1 MIKNLLLWY
10 GYAVRLSLFYVSL
23 FVAAGLQAQSQPP
36 VNGQWEGRNDRLRV
50 YVDYSESDNTER
62 FMRSEIHFVD
72 YVRDPNLAQVH
83 IFITEQKTGSEGKR
97 LTISFIGRENFAGQD
112 ENLFYFAP
120 QSATDIERRE
130 GLTRI
135 VKMGLMPY
143 VAQTPEAP
151 NMDIRYNKKREPQVE
166 MNGDSWDYWVFMID
180 MGGGLNAEESVKG
193 YTLSS
198 ALSANRITEA
208 WKFENSY
215 ELLYEEENFSQD
227 DENLTSSLRKWELK
241 SEAVKSLTDRWS
253 AGLTGKLFSTTYKN
267 IKTGYSISP
276 AVEYNIFPWVEA
288 ERRKFTLVYRLGLA
302 AWRYYEITLYD
313 KLRET
318 LFFQALELD
327 LQMSQPWGEIDFEV
341 KANQYPQIKDM
352 YSIQLDVELSL
363 RLSSSWS
370 FVLETTFES
379 IHDQIYL
386 PKGDATIDEIL
397 LRRRQLAT
405 TYNLATVF
413 SLRFTF
419 GSIYNNIINRR
430 L

>member
-1 MIKNLLLWY
+1 MIRNLLLCG
-10 GYAVRLSLFYVSL
+10 GYFFRLMIFFAWISGPVVLP
-23 FVAAGLQAQSQPP
+23 AQSQQP
-36 VNGQWEGRNDRLRV
+36 VNVRLQGQDNRLLV

-62 FMRSEIHFVD
+62 FLRSEIHFVD

-83 IFITEQKTGSEGKR
+83 VFITEQKTGSEGKR
-97 LTISFIGRENFAGQD
+97 ITISFIGREKFSGQD

-120 QSATDIERRE
+120 QSSTDIEKRV
-130 GLTRI
+130 GLTRV

-143 VAQTPEAP
+143 VAQTSEAI
-151 NMDIRYNKKREPQVE
+151 NMEIRYNKKREPLAE
-166 MNGDSWDYWVFMID
+166 INDDRWDYWVFMID

-193 YTLSS
+193 YSLNN
-198 ALSANRITEA
+198 AVSANRITEA
-208 WKFENSY
+208 WKFENSF
-215 ELLYEEENFSQD
+215 ELLYEEEKFSQD
-227 DENLTSSLRKWELK
+227 GQELTSSLRKWELK
-241 SEAVKSLTDRWS
+241 SEAVKSLSDKWS
-253 AGLTGKLFSTTYKN
+253 AGLKGELFSTTYKN
-267 IKTGYSISP
+267 IQTAYSMSAAI
-276 AVEYNIFPWVEA
+276 EFNIFPWVEA
-288 ERRKFTLVYRLGLA
+288 ERRKFTLAYRLGLA
-302 AWRYYEITLYD
+302 AWKYHEITLYD
-313 KLRET
+313 KLRES
-318 LFFQALELD
+318 LWFQALELD
-327 LQMSQPWGEIDFEV
+327 LQMTQPWGEIDFEV
-341 KANQYPQIKDM
+341 KANQYPQTKEM

-370 FVLETTFES
+370 FALETTFES

-397 LRRRQLAT
+397 LKRRQLAT